1 MKPSSSRT
9 LAPTS
14 EPAPTDGVAVSIR
27 GVRHEY
33 LRSAKSTPLEAL
45 GETNLDIPANSFVS
59 FVGPSG
65 CGKSTLLRIV
75 AGLVAPSSGEVRV
88 RGEQVKRPD
97 ARRGL
102 VFQQDAVFPWLTVRK
117 NVQYGLRI
125 RGVRKAERERIA
137 DEWISLVGLEAFAN
151 SYPRELSGGM
161 RKRVDLARSY
171 AADPDLLLMDEPFGS
186 LDSLT
191 REQMQTALLQLWE
204 QRRKTVLFVTHDLDE
219 ALYLSDI
226 VAVMTSRPSRVHAV
240 ETVRLPRPRAPGVR
254 TTAEF
259 VEARNRLS
267 ALLTAGHQR

>member
-1 MKPSSSRT
+1 
-9 LAPTS
+9 
-14 EPAPTDGVAVSIR
+14 
-27 GVRHEY
+27 
-33 LRSAKSTPLEAL
+33 L